1 MRAEHHLRVVIDTN
15 VWISAALAPT
25 GTPAQLVRL
34 VLRQGVAVFSPATF
48 DELRSRL
55 WKPKFDRWLSIEQRK
70 ALLHDISACA
80 IAVDVPSELAD
91 RRFSRDRSDDA
102 FIHAALA
109 GQARW
114 LVTGDQDLLTVT
126 EPLPL
131 ALLTP
136 AAALADPDF
145 LAAAE
150 T

>member
-1 MRAEHHLRVVIDTN
+1 
-15 VWISAALAPT
+15 
-25 GTPAQLVRL
+25 
-34 VLRQGVAVFSPATF
+34 VFSPATF

-80 IAVDVPSELAD
+80 LAVDVPSELAD

-102 FIHAALA
+102 FIHATLA
-109 GQARW
+109 GHARW

-136 AAALADPDF
+136 ATALADPDF